1 MNKRQLKRTVNSV
14 CTDLFAECV
23 AASLYSARSNEEN
36 AQALLASVVTIH
48 NDFLRR
54 ISHPEPGLAAKLY
67 YNQLSKDF
75 NNAVSEVLD
84 HIEDFQ

>member
-84 HIEDFQ
+84 HIADFQ

>member
-1 MNKRQLKRTVNSV
+1 MNKRQLKRMVNCV

-54 ISHPEPGLAAKLY
+54 ISHPKPGLAAKLY

-84 HIEDFQ
+84 HIADFQ